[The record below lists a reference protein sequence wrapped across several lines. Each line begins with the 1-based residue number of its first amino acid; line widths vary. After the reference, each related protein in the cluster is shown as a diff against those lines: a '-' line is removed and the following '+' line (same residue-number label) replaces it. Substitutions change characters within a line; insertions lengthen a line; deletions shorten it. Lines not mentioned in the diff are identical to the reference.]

1 MLTRALDVV
10 LLGPPGA
17 GKGTQAKRIAAAFE
31 VLHLSTGDLL
41 RDEVARGSDMGKA
54 SEAFMKRGELVPDEL
69 VGKMLFA
76 RLHSQ
81 SAAAG
86 CTYDGYP
93 RNTEQAILLD
103 GLLAELNRRVDVA
116 LYLNVPDADLLAR
129 LTGRRSCAACGAVF
143 HVVTAPPKVEG
154 VCDACGAAL
163 VQRPDDEEGVI
174 RERLRVYHAQTA
186 PLLKF
191 YADRGALREVDG
203 VGTLDEVF
211 GRVREAMRSKRR

>member
-1 MLTRALDVV
+1 MVTRALDVV

-41 RDEVARGSDMGKA
+41 RDEVARGTESGKA
-54 SEAFMKRGELVPDEL
+54 AEAFMKRGELVPDEL
-69 VGKMLFA
+69 VGKMLLV

-81 SAAAG
+81 AAAAG
-86 CTYDGYP
+86 CTFDGYP

-103 GLLAELNRRVDVA
+103 GLLAELNRRVDVV

-129 LTGRRSCAACGAVF
+129 LTGRRSCTGCGAVF
-143 HVVTAPPKVEG
+143 HVVTNPPKAEG
-154 VCDACGAAL
+154 VCDACGATL

-174 RERLRVYHAQTA
+174 RERLRVYHASTA
-186 PLLKF
+186 PLLKL
-191 YADRGALREVDG
+191 YGGRSVLREVGG
-203 VGTLDEVF
+203 VGSLDEVF
-211 GRVREAMRSKRR
+211 GRVREAMRGRR